1 MTKVRRPKILSVSWP
16 ISPWVKKF
24 GALEQPLDVYLTFSS
39 PTFALF
45 AQKWRELWQQV
56 LHRSLASKVSLV
68 RRCLLSYVG
77 VSHQTSLLKHLSSQ
91 CPSTL
96 PPHQIP
102 SISRYGLGLVIDADI
117 VIYPEEV
124 VLLWWEQVLWAQYE
138 VAGSLKVIQKEKEW
152 RSYNDSE
159 ENLRQSQQRDWVSC
173 FKL

>member
-24 GALEQPLDVYLTFSS
+24 GALEQPLDVNLTFSS

-91 CPSTL
+91 CPCTL

-102 SISRYGLGLVIDADI
+102 CISRYGHTGCFLHWASPQKLKYGKPRLGESTLT
-117 VIYPEEV
+117 
-124 VLLWWEQVLWAQYE
+124 
-138 VAGSLKVIQKEKEW
+138 
-152 RSYNDSE
+152 
-159 ENLRQSQQRDWVSC
+159 
-173 FKL
+173 